1 MFVYISNSL
10 FGQVEILESD
20 NFDRVFTTFQN
31 CSKDNS
37 PYQTCY
43 IVIVC

>member
-1 MFVYISNSL
+1 MTVYISNSL
-10 FGQVEILESD
+10 FGHVEILESD

-43 IVIVC
+43 MVVVC

>member
-20 NFDRVFTTFQN
+20 NFDRAFITFQN

-43 IVIVC
+43 MLVVC

>member
-37 PYQTCY
+37 LYQTCY